1 MEKPANR
8 SDASRSKPQVARL
21 KEAAE
26 RPIGKG
32 TRLVIA
38 SDHRGFQTKVRLIPV
53 LAGLQFEIVDL
64 GCDGTNNCDY
74 PDYAAPAARMV
85 ASGQADVAVLLDGS
99 GIGMGIVA
107 NKVRG
112 IRAATAHDEITAR
125 IAREHNHCNVLCVGT
140 DLVSD
145 KALVR
150 IVEVFLT
157 TAFAEG
163 RHVRRVAKIA
173 EVEEIEANPA
183 LKMTSSA

>member
-1 MEKPANR
+1 MQKPTPR
-8 SDASRSKPQVARL
+8 SDGGRSTPQVGRL
-21 KEAAE
+21 QEAAA
-26 RPIGKG
+26 RPVGKG
-32 TRLVIA
+32 MRLVIA
-38 SDHRGFQTKVRLIPV
+38 SDHRGYQPKMRLIPV
-53 LAGLQFEIVDL
+53 LAGLRFEVTDL

-85 ASGQADVAVLLDGS
+85 AAGQADVAVLLDGS

-145 KALVR
+145 KALAKV
-150 IVEVFLT
+150 VEVFLT
-157 TAFAEG
+157 TAFSEG
-163 RHVRRVAKIA
+163 RHVRRVAKIT
-173 EVEEIEANPA
+173 EIEEAEASPA